1 MPSPLDFPARGKILR
16 VQDNLVVFNPAGTTY
31 ELHLVNKGG
40 DLPAP
45 SNSTIHCHIRA
56 VARKIWT
63 ISTGGNFITPI
74 IGTPRIAQGRVR
86 YLDEATAVIQAGAP
100 IIIALPA
107 DAAAFDLINGPVTP
121 NSMINATLLPGAT
134 FELAKEPATQ
144 SA

>member
-1 MPSPLDFPARGKILR
+1 MASPLDFPARGKILH
-16 VQDNLVVFNPAGTTY
+16 VQDNVVVFNPAGTTY
-31 ELHLVNKGG
+31 ELQLVNMGG
-40 DLPAP
+40 DLPSP

-63 ISTGGNFITPI
+63 IATGGNFITPI

-86 YLDEATAVIQAGAP
+86 YLDEGTAVIQAGAP

-134 FELAKEPATQ
+134 FELAKEPAAQTV
-144 SA
+144 